1 MAELSIAVLA
11 SGGGTNLQALIDA
24 SKVGAFR
31 GKIKAVISNNSTAY
45 ALVRASNEGIPAFH
59 ISSRTDPDPTSFT
72 KKLKGIFQD
81 NSISLIVLA
90 GYMKL
95 LPTEIVRAYRD
106 RIINIHP
113 ALLPKY
119 GGWGMYGIKVH
130 EAVLA
135 SGDRLSGATVHF
147 VDEAYDRGPILIQ
160 RTVPVLPGD
169 TPESL
174 AARVLK
180 IEHEILPLAV
190 GMFV

>member
-1 MAELSIAVLA
+1 VAELSIAVLA

-24 SKVGAFR
+24 SKAGTSR
-31 GKIKAVISNNSTAY
+31 GKIRAVISNNSTAY
-45 ALVRASNEGIPAFH
+45 ALVRASNEGIPTFH
-59 ISSRTDPDPTSFT
+59 ISSRTDPDPAAFT
-72 KKLKGIFQD
+72 KKLQGVFQE
-81 NSISLIVLA
+81 NSINLIVLA
-90 GYMKL
+90 GYMKF
-95 LPTEIVRAYRD
+95 LPIEIVRAYRD

-119 GGWGMYGIKVH
+119 GGRGMYGINVH
-130 EAVLA
+130 EAVMA

-160 RTVPVLPGD
+160 RTAPVLPGD
-169 TPESL
+169 TPETL
-174 AARVLK
+174 AARVLE